1 MSNKN
6 NNNKTNKNKLWGGR
20 FDHGPAEAM
29 ELLNASIHFDKR
41 LAEEDITGSIAH
53 ATMLATQG
61 IISDA
66 DLSEIKRGLAQ
77 ISEEIAAGQFD
88 FKIEQEDIHM
98 NIEARLSDIIGE
110 PAGRLHTARSRNDQV
125 ATDFR
130 LWTRSSLDSI
140 VIELKAFQKAL
151 LGLAEQHVETLIP
164 GTTHLQAAQPVSL
177 AHHLLA
183 YVEMAGRDVA
193 RLGDCRKRMNLS
205 PLGAG
210 ALAGTSFPIDRDMT
224 AKLLGFSAPMQ
235 NSIDAVSDRDFALEF
250 LAALTI
256 SATHLSRMA
265 EEIVI
270 WSSQPYSYIVLDDAF
285 STGSS
290 IMPQKRNPDGAE
302 LIRAKV
308 GRIMGNLVA
317 MLTVMKGLPL
327 AYGKDMQEDKE
338 AVFDSVDHFILSLK
352 ALTGMVA
359 TLSVN
364 KDAMAAATMKGH
376 ITATDLADWLVQ
388 NLNIPF
394 RRAHEITGSLVG
406 MADQKKCELDKLSLS
421 DMQSIEA
428 DITDGIYDVLDPRRA
443 LNSRSSLGGTAPSA
457 VKEQL
462 KLWKEQLK

>member
-193 RLGDCRKRMNLS
+193 RL
-205 PLGAG
+205 
-210 ALAGTSFPIDRDMT
+210 
-224 AKLLGFSAPMQ
+224 
-235 NSIDAVSDRDFALEF
+235 
-250 LAALTI
+250 
-256 SATHLSRMA
+256 
-265 EEIVI
+265 
-270 WSSQPYSYIVLDDAF
+270 
-285 STGSS
+285 
-290 IMPQKRNPDGAE
+290 
-302 LIRAKV
+302 
-308 GRIMGNLVA
+308 
-317 MLTVMKGLPL
+317 
-327 AYGKDMQEDKE
+327 
-338 AVFDSVDHFILSLK
+338 
-352 ALTGMVA
+352 
-359 TLSVN
+359 
-364 KDAMAAATMKGH
+364 
-376 ITATDLADWLVQ
+376 
-388 NLNIPF
+388 
-394 RRAHEITGSLVG
+394 
-406 MADQKKCELDKLSLS
+406 
-421 DMQSIEA
+421 
-428 DITDGIYDVLDPRRA
+428 
-443 LNSRSSLGGTAPSA
+443 
-457 VKEQL
+457 
-462 KLWKEQLK
+462 